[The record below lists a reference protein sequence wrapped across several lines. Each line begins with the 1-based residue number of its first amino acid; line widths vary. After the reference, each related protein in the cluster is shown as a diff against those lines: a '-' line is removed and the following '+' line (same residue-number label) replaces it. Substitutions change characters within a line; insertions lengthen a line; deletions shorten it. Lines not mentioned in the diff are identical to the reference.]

1 MHYGILYRDVSAK
14 CVPYFSACFAQV
26 CLLCSI
32 FYSAVTDN
40 LTRRLRPDVGFK
52 DHRPSCFTM
61 WEDGRRGLR
70 LRNCLTTEDEF
81 SMKRKPGLIPE
92 VLITASL

>member
-1 MHYGILYRDVSAK
+1 
-14 CVPYFSACFAQV
+14 
-26 CLLCSI
+26 
-32 FYSAVTDN
+32 
-40 LTRRLRPDVGFK
+40 
-52 DHRPSCFTM
+52 M